1 MSPMRAVLIPM
12 KELSQA
18 KLRLAPVL
26 DAARRADLAL
36 AMLSDVVAACTE
48 SGCFDLIAVVSND
61 SEVFWHARELGAKP
75 LAEPA
80 TLGGGLNAG
89 LTFAQRYLARRVA
102 VSELLILPADVPLA
116 RAEDIRT
123 VVDALAAP
131 PDRPRCVLVR
141 SRDNGT
147 NALALRPPEAVAPAY
162 GRDSADAHRA
172 AALAAGIAAGIDLV
186 ELTIERLAF
195 DVDAPDD
202 LAALGTLPVGPATRR
217 FLGDQLS
224 TAPPA
229 SPPPRSSSP
238 RPQPSS
244 PSPQRGEGAGG

>member
-1 MSPMRAVLIPM
+1 MRAALIPM

-18 KLRLAPVL
+18 KLRLAPAL
-26 DAARRADLAL
+26 DAAARAELAL
-36 AMLSDVVAACTE
+36 AMLADVIAACAE

-61 SEVFWHARELGAKP
+61 STVFWHARELGATP
-75 LAEPA
+75 IAEPA
-80 TLGGGLNAG
+80 ALGGGLNAG

-102 VSELLILPADVPLA
+102 VSELVILPADVPLA
-116 RAEDIRT
+116 RADDIRA

-162 GRDSADAHRA
+162 GRNSADAHRA
-172 AALAAGIAAGIDLV
+172 AALAASIDLV
-186 ELTIERLAF
+186 ELTLERLAF

-202 LAALGTLPVGPATRR
+202 LTELETLPAGPATRR
-217 FLGDQLS
+217 FLA
-224 TAPPA
+224 APPA

-244 PSPQRGEGAGG
+244 PAPQRGEGAGG